1 MNSVDTITATRNK
14 DLSSPTP
21 KNLPERWTGIRRYLT
36 FGFAGGLSALS
47 LGVAIQYGAS
57 IGAATGTATS
67 VLLIALGVLTEAG
80 KALGFYNTAA
90 SLRSRSFLASVGWSA
105 VALSCLAYSVA
116 ADLHVSASSRSDA
129 TAQRAQ
135 VIQAVKDA
143 RFDRETAS
151 VALRSIE
158 SQASFNQRIE
168 KLLATKGANRCTLID
183 GPISRTTCSAVAEL
197 KAEKVAASKR
207 TAELEAKIAKAD
219 TIIVAQTC
227 KATGIADA
235 SSATLATLFSKFG
248 WSVQVRD
255 VALVL
260 VFLPVLIIEF
270 CGSLAWLLAGA
281 VQGPVIVSTRA
292 IDLDPTQHEEK
303 LENTGVDSDSD
314 DLGHDIGNCV
324 HEVVPL
330 IPRRGRK
337 VSDRDDI
344 AARVMDTLSECG
356 GEFAGGVRK
365 LAEQIGGRK
374 STVHNAVRELVEAG
388 ALIQGRGSLKLA

>member
-1 MNSVDTITATRNK
+1 MNSVDTTTATRNK

-21 KNLPERWTGIRRYLT
+21 KILPGRWTGIRRYLT

-57 IGAATGTATS
+57 IGSATGTATT

-90 SLRSRSFLASVGWSA
+90 SLKSRSFLASVGWSA

-158 SQASFNQRIE
+158 SQASFNQRIDR
-168 KLLATKGANRCTLID
+168 LLKTKGANRCLRID
-183 GPISRTTCSAVAEL
+183 GPISRATCKQVEL
-197 KAEKVAASKR
+197 LRSEKVAAARR
-207 TAELEAKIAKAD
+207 TRELEAKIARAD
-219 TIIVAQTC
+219 QLVRKRESNLA
-227 KATGIADA
+227 GVADA
-235 SSATLATLFSKFG
+235 SADTLSKVLAKFG
-248 WSVQVRD
+248 FGFAPSD

-270 CGSLAWLLAGA
+270 CGSLAWLLAGSIRVA
-281 VQGPVIVSTRA
+281 SVQAENGGQVIDGDLAKPPKTSVPSVGGQGVA
-292 IDLDPTQHEEK
+292 SPQDDGEDLDGNAKGNVIRLLKQ
-303 LENTGVDSDSD
+303 NGGVVKGGQRG
-314 DLGHDIGNCV
+314 LAAMIGASRTRLQQV
-324 HEVVPL
+324 IDEL
-330 IPRRGRK
+330 
-337 VSDRDDI
+337 VSEG
-344 AARVMDTLSECG
+344 RVMVTTGRSGTTLQ
-356 GEFAGGVRK
+356 
-365 LAEQIGGRK
+365 LAR
-374 STVHNAVRELVEAG
+374 A
-388 ALIQGRGSLKLA
+388 